1 MDWDNTKEKLAATVS
16 NKRFLVIICI
26 TLLFILA
33 AVYIYN
39 KSIKPKANIDYAPN
53 KEYITNETVDSG
65 TVDLMF
71 FYTTWCPHCKNALPE
86 WNKFKTKYKDT
97 KINDYKINFL
107 EIDCE
112 QDEGEAAKYDVEG
125 YPTIKLLKGNSVI
138 EYDAKPEYSIL
149 KTFVTEFTKS

>member
-71 FYTTWCPHCKNALPE
+71 FYTTW
-86 WNKFKTKYKDT
+86 
-97 KINDYKINFL
+97 
-107 EIDCE
+107 
-112 QDEGEAAKYDVEG
+112 
-125 YPTIKLLKGNSVI
+125 
-138 EYDAKPEYSIL
+138 
-149 KTFVTEFTKS
+149 